1 MPQRVAIT
9 GASGLIGGA
18 LSAFLSGRGDE
29 VLHVVRREPR
39 TASEIGWDPR
49 HRQLD
54 PAALS
59 GVTAVV
65 NLAGANVGGKRWTP
79 AYKQEIFASRVDS
92 THTIA
97 SALADLHE
105 PVRLV
110 NASAIGIYGSDRGE
124 EVLTEDSE
132 PGQGFLADVVR
143 AWESATKP
151 AADAGLPVAM
161 ARTGLVMSPDGG
173 AFERLLT
180 LGRLGLLGPLGSGRQ
195 YWSWVTLRDVV
206 RGYAHLIDR
215 EDVTGP
221 VNLVGPAPA
230 HQADVARAVATELHR
245 PSVLPA
251 PGFALKAVL
260 GEFADDVLGSA
271 RVMPSALTAS
281 GFTFEHDTLEQAAAW
296 LVDQAGLAA

>member
-18 LSAFLSGRGDE
+18 LSAFLSQRGDE
-29 VLHVVRREPR
+29 VLHVVRRAPR
-39 TASEIGWDPR
+39 TSAEIGWDPR
-49 HRQLD
+49 HRRLD
-54 PAALS
+54 PADLS

-65 NLAGANVGGKRWTP
+65 NLAGANVGAKRWTP
-79 AYKQEIFASRVDS
+79 AFKQEIFASRVDA

-97 SALADLHE
+97 SALADLGE

-110 NASAIGIYGSDRGE
+110 NASAIGIYGSDRGD
-124 EVLTEDSE
+124 EVLTEDSKA
-132 PGQGFLADVVR
+132 GQGFLADVVR

-161 ARTGLVMSPDGG
+161 ARTGLVMSPHGG

-195 YWSWVTLRDVV
+195 FWSWITLRDVV
-206 RGYAHLIDR
+206 RGYAHLVDR
-215 EDVTGP
+215 HDLTGP
-221 VNLVGPAPA
+221 VNLVGPEAA
-230 HQADVARAVATELHR
+230 RQADVARAVAACLHR
-245 PSVLPA
+245 PALVPA

-271 RVMPSALTAS
+271 RVLPSVLTAS
-281 GFTFEHDTLEQAAAW
+281 GFTFEQDTLERAAAW
-296 LVDQAGLAA
+296 LVDEAEPAA

>member
-18 LSAFLSGRGDE
+18 LSTFLSRRGDE

-39 TASEIGWDPR
+39 TGSEIGWDPR
-49 HRQLD
+49 HRRLD
-54 PAALS
+54 PAALA

-79 AYKQEIFASRVDS
+79 AYKQEIFASRVDG

-97 SALADLHE
+97 SALAELGE

-110 NASAIGIYGSDRGE
+110 NASAIGIYGTDRGE
-124 EVLTEDSE
+124 EVLTEDSQ

-151 AADAGLPVAM
+151 AADAGLSVAM

-195 YWSWVTLRDVV
+195 FWSWITLRDVV
-206 RGYAHLIDR
+206 RAYVHLIDR
-215 EDVTGP
+215 PEISGP

-230 HQADVARAVATELHR
+230 RQAEVARAVAARLKR
-245 PSVLPA
+245 PALVPA

-281 GFTFEHDTLEQAAAW
+281 GFTFEQDTLGRAAEWLVEQAERAA
-296 LVDQAGLAA
+296 

>member
-9 GASGLIGGA
+9 GSSGLIGGA
-18 LSAFLSGRGDE
+18 LSAFLRQRGDE

-39 TASEIGWDPR
+39 TSAEIGWDPR
-49 HRQLD
+49 HRRLD
-54 PAALS
+54 PADLA

-65 NLAGANVGGKRWTP
+65 NLAGANVGAKRWTP
-79 AYKQEIFASRVDS
+79 AYKQEIFASRVDA

-97 SALADLHE
+97 STLAELDE

-110 NASAIGIYGSDRGE
+110 NASAIGLYGSDRGD

-195 YWSWVTLRDVV
+195 FWSWITLRDVV
-206 RGYAHLIDR
+206 RGYVHLVDR
-215 EDVTGP
+215 PDITGP
-221 VNLVGPAPA
+221 ANLVGPAPA
-230 HQADVARAVATELHR
+230 RQAEVARAVATCLHR
-245 PSVLPA
+245 PALVPA

-271 RVMPSALTAS
+271 RVMPSVLTAS
-281 GFTFEHDTLEQAAAW
+281 GFTFEQDTLEQAATW
-296 LVDQAGLAA
+296 LIDQAEPAA

>member
-1 MPQRVAIT
+1 
-9 GASGLIGGA
+9 
-18 LSAFLSGRGDE
+18 
-29 VLHVVRREPR
+29 
-39 TASEIGWDPR
+39 
-49 HRQLD
+49 
-54 PAALS
+54 
-59 GVTAVV
+59 VV
-65 NLAGANVGGKRWTP
+65 NLAGANVGAKRWTP
-79 AYKQEIFASRVDS
+79 AYKQEIFGSRVDA

-97 SALADLHE
+97 SALAELGE

-110 NASAIGIYGSDRGE
+110 NSSAIGIYGDRGE

-195 YWSWVTLRDVV
+195 FWSWITLRDVV
-206 RGYAHLIDR
+206 RGYAHLIERTDL
-215 EDVTGP
+215 TGP

-230 HQADVARAVATELHR
+230 RQAEVARAVASCLRR
-245 PSVLPA
+245 PALVPA

-271 RVMPSALTAS
+271 RVMPSVLTAS
-281 GFTFEHDTLEQAAAW
+281 GFTFEQDTLEQAAAW
-296 LVDQAGLAA
+296 LVDEAESAA

>member
-9 GASGLIGGA
+9 GSSGLIGGA
-18 LSAFLSGRGDE
+18 LSAFLRQRGDE
-29 VLHVVRREPR
+29 VLHVVRRPPR
-39 TASEIGWDPR
+39 TSAEIGWEPR
-49 HRQLD
+49 HRRLD
-54 PAALS
+54 PADLA

-65 NLAGANVGGKRWTP
+65 NLAGANVGARRWTP
-79 AYKQEIFASRVDS
+79 AYKQEIFASRVDA

-97 SALADLHE
+97 STLAELDDA
-105 PVRLV
+105 VRLV
-110 NASAIGIYGSDRGE
+110 NASAIGLYGSDRGD

-195 YWSWVTLRDVV
+195 FWSWITLRDVV
-206 RGYAHLIDR
+206 RGYAHLIDHP
-215 EDVTGP
+215 EVTGP

-230 HQADVARAVATELHR
+230 RQAEVARAVATCLHR
-245 PSVLPA
+245 PALVPA
-251 PGFALKAVL
+251 PAFALKAVL

-271 RVMPSALTAS
+271 RVMPSVLTAS
-281 GFTFEHDTLEQAAAW
+281 GFTFEQDTLEQAAAW
-296 LVDQAGLAA
+296 LVDQAEPAA